1 MQRAIPLW
9 VDGVGGPGVYERR
22 SEAHKRMYLDNV
34 ASARADA
41 ITTRPRPIFTC
52 DMAKRIAVPTLLTN
66 GERSP
71 RLFHRV
77 LDELEKCLPNRERV
91 KIAASSHT
99 VPSENPSAY
108 DQAVLAFFAKH

>member
-1 MQRAIPLW
+1 VQRGIPLF
-9 VDGVGGPGVYERR
+9 VDGVGGPGAYERC
-22 SEAHKRMYLDNV
+22 SEPDKRMNLDKV
-34 ASARADA
+34 ASYRADA

-52 DMAKRIAVPTLLTN
+52 EMARRITAPTLLTN

-91 KIAASSHT
+91 EIAASSHT

-108 DQAVLAFFAKH
+108 DRAVLAFIAKH